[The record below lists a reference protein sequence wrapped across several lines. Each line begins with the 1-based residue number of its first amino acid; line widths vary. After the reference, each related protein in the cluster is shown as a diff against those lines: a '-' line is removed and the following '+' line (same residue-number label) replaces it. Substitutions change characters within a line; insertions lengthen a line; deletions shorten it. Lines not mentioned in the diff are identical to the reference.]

1 MFKKLAK
8 IGGPALAICAL
19 AALPVIGSTTAYA
32 DDGGGSAPAAP
43 VVTPTPTPTTDGNP
57 WHG

>member
-1 MFKKLAK
+1 MSKKLLK

-19 AALPVIGSTTAYA
+19 AALPLLGSTAASA
-32 DDGGGSAPAAP
+32 DDNGGAPAAA
-43 VVTPTPTPTTDGNP
+43 VVTPTPTDTTDGNP